1 MKAIESVIFDWGGV
15 LINDPTPERLRYC
28 AEALKVPE
36 RDLAE
41 AFTGFTPDF
50 QRAAITED
58 VFWDRVCANLSVPL
72 PKGLS
77 LWAQGFEAAY
87 VERPE
92 IFALAARLQQQGL
105 KTAVLSNTEIP
116 AMRHFERMNYD
127 MFDVLVFSCAEG
139 TRKPEP
145 RIYEIA
151 CEKLAT
157 TPEKTVFIDDDPKYT
172 DAARRAGLNVILFG
186 SVDQLREELAL
197 LGTPIE

>member
-15 LINDPTPERLRYC
+15 LIDDPAPGRLQYC

-41 AFTGFTPDF
+41 AFAGFTPDF
-50 QRAAITED
+50 QKAAITEE
-58 VFWDRVCANLSVPL
+58 VFWDRVCTNLSVPP

-77 LWAQGFEAAY
+77 LWAEGFGAAY
-87 VERPE
+87 LERPE
-92 IFALAARLQQQGL
+92 MFALAARLQQAGC

-116 AMRHFERMNYD
+116 AMRHFERMNYP
-127 MFDVLVFSCAEG
+127 MFDVLVFSCTRG

-151 CEKLAT
+151 LEELAS

-172 DAARRAGLNVILFG
+172 DAAKQAGLTAVLFET
-186 SVDQLREELAL
+186 SDQVKEAL
-197 LGTPIE
+197 NRLGVQTG